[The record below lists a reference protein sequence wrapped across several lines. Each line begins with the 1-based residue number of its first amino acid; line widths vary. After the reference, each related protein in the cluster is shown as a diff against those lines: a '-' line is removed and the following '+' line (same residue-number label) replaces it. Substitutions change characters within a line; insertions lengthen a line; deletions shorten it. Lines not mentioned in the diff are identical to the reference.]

1 MKLSHNITW
10 TKLGRKLKRSTT
22 RLVTAALLITALPL
36 ILLFSF
42 GYLKN
47 SISQM
52 NVISEQ
58 LIQQL
63 NLKASNIVS
72 YSAQIPNDKLLL
84 TLLSQDPGKRN
95 KAKIENRLMELSGY
109 ASGIE
114 SIVLSCEQGD
124 FHSVF
129 ITDRQMK
136 DLLESPW
143 YLDLEQKEYLRF
155 FLPPEE
161 SENFFRF
168 CVHLED
174 ISSLS
179 GKLIISIR
187 ADDLRQLL
195 ERADKTFSHYIWLDN
210 QNQPILNRRFSQEE
224 YLFSLLDSGEKINFF
239 DEYMFSNSS
248 GIFISHQSEI
258 ARWKLITFIPYAEL
272 LTPFLPTLLL
282 LTASMASI
290 MIMAGIVLKPLIH
303 NIVGPIETLSEQMRT
318 FSYDDIPSLEIHTGD
333 EIEELNEAFRSMSKE
348 LKKQIDLL
356 LEEQKKE
363 QKMKY
368 GLHISQINPHFIY
381 NTMNTINYLARQK
394 RSEDII
400 VINSA
405 LIHIMKDSLRINET
419 SVFDTVETEVNVT
432 REYLKIQ
439 AYRYEEKI
447 EIIWDIA
454 PAVLPCMIPKHIIQP
469 LVENAILHG
478 FLDDGFESVQK
489 EQPFIRIS
497 ICSLNHS
504 GGVKIC
510 VEDNGAGI
518 DPEKQEQLCAVSAN
532 YDAPDEYS
540 RGKHIGLSN
549 IRWRLN
555 YLLGAEQSLTIS
567 PCIPHGTLVTII
579 LLSSCPSLP
588 R

>member
-1 MKLSHNITW
+1 MKRYGSISQ
-10 TKLGRKLKRSTT
+10 TKLGRKLRRSTA

-36 ILLFSF
+36 ILLFSI

-47 SISQM
+47 SVSQM

-72 YSAQIPNDKLLL
+72 YSAQIPNDKLIL
-84 TLLSQDPGKRN
+84 TLLSQDPSELN

-109 ASGIE
+109 ASGVE
-114 SIVLSCEQGD
+114 SIVLSCEKGD

-129 ITDRQMK
+129 ISDRQME
-136 DLLESPW
+136 DLLESSW
-143 YLDLEQKEYLRF
+143 YLELQQKEYLRF

-161 SENFFRF
+161 SSNLFRF
-168 CVHLED
+168 FARLDD

-210 QNQPILNRRFSQEE
+210 QNRPVLNRRFNQED
-224 YLFSLLDSGEKINFF
+224 YLFSLLSGEEKINFF
-239 DEYMFSNSS
+239 DEYIFFNSS
-248 GIFISHQSEI
+248 GIFISHQSEV
-258 ARWKLITFIPYAEL
+258 ARWKLIAFIPYGEL
-272 LTPFLPTLLL
+272 LMPFLPTLLL
-282 LTASMASI
+282 LTVSMASI
-290 MIMAGIVLKPLIH
+290 MAMAGIVLKPLIH
-303 NIVGPIETLSEQMRT
+303 NIVGPIEILSEQMRT

-333 EIEELNEAFRSMSKE
+333 EIEELSQAFSSMAKE

-356 LEEQKKE
+356 LEEHKKE

-439 AYRYEEKI
+439 EYRYEEKI
-447 EIIWDIA
+447 EIFWDIA
-454 PAVLPCMIPKHIIQP
+454 PSILSCMIPKHIIQP

-478 FLDDGFESVQK
+478 FLEDGFESLQN
-489 EQPFIRIS
+489 EPPFIRIS
-497 ICSLNHS
+497 VRPWADS

-518 DPEKQEQLCAVSAN
+518 DMEKYEHLCNVLAD

-555 YLLGAEQSLTIS
+555 YLLGQNQSLDLC
-567 PCIPHGTLVTII
+567 PRLPHGTLVTIT
-579 LLSSCPSLP
+579 LQKS
-588 R
+588 